1 MNAAIFVNPSTGEP
15 IVQRHADG
23 SLITAQNPAK
33 PGETLVLYVT
43 GIGGLDNPPA
53 TDSPLAMATTTP
65 TVLIGVVEATVLFA
79 GLPLISPA

>member
-15 IVQRHADG
+15 IVRRHADG

-33 PGETLVLYVT
+33 TGETLVLYVT

-53 TDSPLAMATTTP
+53 TDSP
-65 TVLIGVVEATVLFA
+65 
-79 GLPLISPA
+79 

>member
-53 TDSPLAMATTTP
+53 TDSP
-65 TVLIGVVEATVLFA
+65 
-79 GLPLISPA
+79 